1 MRSIFTLLVFTLF
14 VNTVCAQLNIDS
26 VVIRENRLQLP
37 YNQQNRDIQVI
48 GKNEIRNLPVK
59 SVNELLAYVAGVDI
73 RQRGPW
79 GSQADVSID
88 GSTFDQVLVLVNGV
102 RMSDPQTG
110 HNMMNL
116 PVPLTAIECIE
127 VLRGAAARTYGTN
140 ALAGAIN
147 IVTRTPEKNTIE
159 AQAYAG
165 SSFDKDTSN
174 GKTFMG
180 WGIQAAA
187 SIAGKR
193 QAHILSVGH
202 DEGNGYRYNTDYNSN
217 RIFYQNTITL
227 NSKNKILAMG
237 GYTSNKFGTSLFY
250 AAPNDVEAT
259 ETVQTALG
267 SIAWQYKPNE
277 RLSITPRINLRYNK
291 DDYIYIRQKP
301 EVYHNIHETN
311 TITGDVNATY
321 QLSKGTIGAG
331 VEYRREAI
339 VSNSLGK
346 RNRENIGAFA
356 EYRHRFSD
364 KLNASAGVYLNSNS
378 NYGTQLLPGADIG
391 YKLHRNW
398 KLFASGGAGQRQP
411 TYTDLYYKGPANIG
425 NDTLNM
431 EQSVYGEGGIEYH
444 HSFFTIRGSYGY
456 RHISDFIDWAR
467 ATDKD
472 PWQPQ
477 NFGIMNTEIL
487 SFRSTIDV
495 SKAMKLTEDY
505 KIGLTLSYTYLNP
518 SVKVVNEVK
527 TKYNIEALRHQAIA
541 NANALLWQTLQ
552 LGVGVRYQQ
561 RLSANDYTLVDAR
574 IGYKWKSFLFYID
587 GNNLLNTNYREVG
600 AVPLPGRWMSI
611 GARFSGIY

>member
-1 MRSIFTLLVFTLF
+1 MRSIITLLAFILF
-14 VNTVCAQLNIDS
+14 MNAASAQQHIDS

-48 GKNEIRNLPVK
+48 GRQEIKNLPVK

-79 GSQADVSID
+79 GAQADISID

-116 PVPLTAIECIE
+116 PVPLAAIERIE

-140 ALAGAIN
+140 ALAGAVN
-147 IVTRTPEKNTIE
+147 IVTRVPVQNSIE

-165 SSFDKDTSN
+165 SSFEKDSSS
-174 GKTFMG
+174 GKTYTG
-180 WGIQAAA
+180 AGIQVAA
-187 SIAGKR
+187 SITGKK
-193 QAHILSVGH
+193 QAHILSIGH
-202 DEGNGYRYNTDYNSN
+202 DQGNGYRYNTDYTAY
-217 RIFYQNTITL
+217 RLYYQNTITL
-227 NSKNKILAMG
+227 NSRNKILAMG
-237 GYTSNKFGTSLFY
+237 GYTSNKFGASLFY

-267 SIAWQYKPNE
+267 SIAWQYRPND
-277 RLSITPRINLRYNK
+277 RLSITPRISLRYNK

-301 EVYHNIHETN
+301 EAYHNIHETN
-311 TITGDVNATY
+311 TLTGDVNATY
-321 QLSKGTIGAG
+321 RLSKGTIGLG

-346 RNRENIGAFA
+346 RHRENLGAFA
-356 EYRHRFSD
+356 EYRHTFNER
-364 KLNASAGVYLNSNS
+364 LNATAGLYLNSNS
-378 NYGTQLLPGADIG
+378 YFGTQLLPGADIG

-425 NDTLNM
+425 NDTLQI
-431 EQSVYGEGGIEYH
+431 ERSVYAEGGLEYH
-444 HSFFTIRGSYGY
+444 QSFLTIRGSYGY

-467 ATDKD
+467 ATDKE

-477 NFGIMNTEIL
+477 NFGVMNTEIL
-487 SFRSTIDV
+487 SFRSVIN
-495 SKAMKLTEDY
+495 LTEAFKLAEKY
-505 KIGLTLSYTYLNP
+505 QLGLTLSYTNLNP
-518 SVKVVNEVK
+518 SVKTSNETM
-527 TKYNIEALRHQAIA
+527 TKYTIDALRHQGIA
-541 NANALLWQTLQ
+541 NINALLWGRLQ
-552 LGVGVRYQQ
+552 LGAGIRYQQ
-561 RLSANDYTLVDAR
+561 RLSANDYTLVEAR
-574 IGYKWKSFLFYID
+574 IGYRLNSFLFYAD
-587 GNNLLNTNYREVG
+587 GNNLLNTSYREIG
-600 AVPLPGRWMSI
+600 AVPLPGRWMSV
-611 GARFSGIY
+611 GVRFSGVY